1 MLTANTVN
9 PLTNVI
15 NPGVYCV
22 FIVLLRQANELI
34 YTKTDRTDYS
44 EIVFNVD
51 SSSDSENEFEY
62 LDYDDQRDEE
72 VKKALRTTDAPH
84 RVLLDR
90 KVASTG
96 EPPARRAFF
105 LDTEKVNV
113 SAHTHAIG
121 RCPFFHQVN
130 THFLQRPKF

>member
-1 MLTANTVN
+1 VWNKTLDKITPAVWKK
-9 PLTNVI
+9 LAAKVDRL
-15 NPGVYCV
+15 
-22 FIVLLRQANELI
+22 IVADWKSEGGEALS
-34 YTKTDRTDYS
+34 KTDRTDNS
-44 EIVFNVD
+44 KIVFNVD

-62 LDYDDQRDEE
+62 LDYDDQHDEE

-96 EPPARRAFF
+96 EPPARRALL

-113 SAHTHAIG
+113 SAHTRAIG
-121 RCPFFHQVN
+121 RRPFFH
-130 THFLQRPKF
+130 